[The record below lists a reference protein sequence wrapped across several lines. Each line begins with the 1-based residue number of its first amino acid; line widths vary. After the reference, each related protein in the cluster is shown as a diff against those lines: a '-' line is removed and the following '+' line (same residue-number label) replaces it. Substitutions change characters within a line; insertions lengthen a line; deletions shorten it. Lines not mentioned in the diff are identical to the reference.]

1 MSSPPATPFEP
12 FEPSLALS
20 GLSLL
25 ALRFRSGLFLALA
38 PCGDGDGENKNKD
51 YPASL
56 THLGPLFLLK
66 KAHAHRPALPSQS
79 IPKYVCTDKVRTQ
92 STNLIPIARLAVG
105 LQGLSSTI
113 DNPKKKFMGPQRGT
127 KEENEEGEEE
137 WEEEGEEEGGREGEA
152 GEEQAEENEYGWIL
166 RARRRFSENTELIK
180 QRALA
185 SLESH

>member
-25 ALRFRSGLFLALA
+25 ALRFCSGVFLALA

-56 THLGPLFLLK
+56 TRLGPLSLSLLK

-79 IPKYVCTDKVRTQ
+79 IPKYVCTVTVRTQ
-92 STNLIPIARLAVG
+92 STNLTPYR
-105 LQGLSSTI
+105 S
-113 DNPKKKFMGPQRGT
+113 
-127 KEENEEGEEE
+127 
-137 WEEEGEEEGGREGEA
+137 
-152 GEEQAEENEYGWIL
+152 
-166 RARRRFSENTELIK
+166 ARRRITRPFFDDRQPKKNSWD
-180 QRALA
+180 
-185 SLESH
+185 H